1 MRAEALHTLPTS
13 PRLGN
18 PPVFFFLE
26 RKDAERILKTVQKE
40 DPKAKVTTIPFT
52 EAVAFVENKGVN
64 FGGEFH
70 VLPSPREIAN
80 ANNVRLL
87 GHDQA
92 FLKLGKKL
100 QSKDAYDMVPCF
112 YEEKLASVID
122 GKPTVLA
129 FLKYDDLQAVWEDQT
144 AGVQGEVPEFSPKVL
159 SFNELLDKQ
168 REPDTPNVLIVSSE
182 SFEDVEHLQ

>member
-92 FLKLGKKL
+92 FLKLGKKTPIEGRL
-100 QSKDAYDMVPCF
+100 RHGSM
-112 YEEKLASVID
+112 
-122 GKPTVLA
+122 
-129 FLKYDDLQAVWEDQT
+129 FLRRE
-144 AGVQGEVPEFSPKVL
+144 AGQRYRRKTYSFS
-159 SFNELLDKQ
+159 F
-168 REPDTPNVLIVSSE
+168 SE
-182 SFEDVEHLQ
+182 IR